1 MSVSIKELRD
11 IFLDN
16 KKRIRS
22 RDGIKHFV
30 EILRQSKFISYI
42 DGNIFLDTV
51 VNGLSKDELAKKY
64 GESKVSRGDIS
75 ARLIERLSG
84 FVRLYQNS
92 INTLQRKDQEI
103 ARLKHRYLLLEQS
116 RYQELQEEEEK
127 ESIDSE
133 ILSVQINQLNL
144 SNRLLKVLTFAAEVQ
159 TVGELL
165 LLGRIKL
172 LGYRNFGKKSQD
184 ELDLVMSQFGF
195 AVENRN
201 WVYFKQTNP

>member
-1 MSVSIKELRD
+1 MNVSIKELRY

-16 KKRIRS
+16 KKRIIS
-22 RDGIKHFV
+22 RDAINHFV
-30 EILRQSKFISYI
+30 EILKQSKFIS
-42 DGNIFLDTV
+42 DKEGNIFLDSV

-64 GESKVSRGDIS
+64 GESKVSRIDIS

-84 FVRLYQNS
+84 FVRLYQNN
-92 INTLQRKDQEI
+92 IDILRRKDQEI
-103 ARLKHRYLLLEQS
+103 RSLKHKYLLLEQG
-116 RYQELQEEEEK
+116 RYDELQEEEK
-127 ESIDSE
+127 ESVDSE
-133 ILSVQINQLNL
+133 ILSIQINQLNL
-144 SNRLLKVLTFAAEVQ
+144 SNRPLKLLTSVVEVQ

-195 AVENRN
+195 TVENRN
-201 WVYFKQTNP
+201 WVYFKQTN